1 MDYEILDKARKIGVV
16 GSILGIVTA
25 IIIYD
30 GIILPS
36 VDLIWPSTRER
47 WAILAYD
54 IRSMVYIGPFHLLVG
69 ILVALALFVSIL
81 GYSSK
86 ISKAFSA
93 IAAIASLASVILTA
107 LWLIPYKDALNVM
120 MPDIPIT
127 PPQLLNLETL
137 MVQGFT
143 AAFLSLVLAGLAGII
158 ERGSD
163 KIANAGYVLT
173 LIGGL
178 GAIIYT
184 FATGG
189 FFVSTYGDAIFVLT
203 GYIIT
208 SIGYLGLGVV
218 FYRPVPRSVN
228 HPDTQEQE
236 TDPQP

>member
-1 MDYEILDKARKIGVV
+1 VDHETLNKVRKIGVV
-16 GSILGIVTA
+16 GSILSVMTA
-25 IIIYD
+25 ILIYD
-30 GIILPS
+30 GIITF
-36 VDLIWPSTRER
+36 VRFIWPSTREH
-47 WAILAYD
+47 WIIFSYD
-54 IRSMVYIGPFHLLVG
+54 IRDIGAAGCFHLVVG

-81 GYSSK
+81 GYSNK

-93 IAAIASLASVILTA
+93 IAAIASLTSVVVTRQ
-107 LWLIPYKDALNVM
+107 WLNRYIDTWITIEYY
-120 MPDIPIT
+120 IPIT
-127 PPQLLNLETL
+127 PPQVLNWETI

-143 AAFLSLVLAGLAGII
+143 PAFLSLLLAGLAGII
-158 ERGSD
+158 DRGPD

-203 GYIIT
+203 GYIIA

-218 FYRPVPRSVN
+218 FYRPIPRPGS
-228 HPDTQEQE
+228 HPDNQEQE